1 MVLSYKDKGD
11 WILETKYNIGAK
23 KKKVEETEQKSRGF
37 NIPFFCVIW
46 LNSNVAFGDTIYT
59 RLQRRTMTSLQRYH
73 SANLPELMKII
84 SKNGIGMDDYLDRFF
99 NSFETTTNYPPYNL
113 IHVNNVESVL
123 EIALAGFAKK
133 DLKVYTEYGK
143 LIVEG
148 SKETKDTGSE
158 YVHQGLAQRSFTR
171 EWALSDDVEVRE
183 VQFKD
188 GLLTVKL
195 GKVVPDHHARKDYL
209 K

>member
-1 MVLSYKDKGD
+1 
-11 WILETKYNIGAK
+11 
-23 KKKVEETEQKSRGF
+23 
-37 NIPFFCVIW
+37 
-46 LNSNVAFGDTIYT
+46 
-59 RLQRRTMTSLQRYH
+59 MTALQRYH

-84 SKNGIGMDDYLDRFF
+84 NRNGIGMDDYLDRFF
-99 NSFETTTNYPPYNL
+99 NDDYSSNYPPYNL

-123 EIALAGFAKK
+123 EIALAGFGKK
-133 DLKVYTEYGK
+133 ELKVYTEYGK
-143 LIVEG
+143 LVVEG
-148 SKETKDTGSE
+148 QKETNKEASSE

-195 GKVVPDHHARKDYL
+195 GKIVPKHHARKNYL
-209 K
+209 